1 VATVRSPGTPAHNG
15 RAFTELCD
23 LRARGP
29 AWRPE
34 PPGTCNSAH
43 TCGTHGV
50 TPAAKTLV
58 VLRWWGRESTTS
70 RWAFMAG
77 RIVNRRWDG
86 RPSRPCRRSSA
97 RIRSGS
103 RPGTQPVG
111 RRGPRSGRTA
121 TGLSPRLRIAKL
133 LLPGLVVGDHRGDRL
148 GQDRTFALEARGD
161 AQDLLSGVEADIV
174 GRHARS
180 SSPCVARWASWLSG
194 KSTARY
200 PTAVRYQGR
209 RVPRADCSNGQ
220 SCRLVIAPS
229 GGAGGAAQAHA
240 RPGVRAEPSTPGH
253 ACHRWPSDPSVSRRP

>member
-111 RRGPRSGRTA
+111 RRGPPSGRTA

-148 GQDRTFALEARGD
+148 GQDRTFALEARGRC
-161 AQDLLSGVEADIV
+161 SGPPQR
-174 GRHARS
+174 GR
-180 SSPCVARWASWLSG
+180 
-194 KSTARY
+194 
-200 PTAVRYQGR
+200 
-209 RVPRADCSNGQ
+209 
-220 SCRLVIAPS
+220 
-229 GGAGGAAQAHA
+229 GG
-240 RPGVRAEPSTPGH
+240 
-253 ACHRWPSDPSVSRRP
+253 HRWPARPPLQQPLRGSLGLLAVWEEHGEVSDGRQVPRTQGSPGGLLERPVMPLSHRTIRRSGRGGSGPR